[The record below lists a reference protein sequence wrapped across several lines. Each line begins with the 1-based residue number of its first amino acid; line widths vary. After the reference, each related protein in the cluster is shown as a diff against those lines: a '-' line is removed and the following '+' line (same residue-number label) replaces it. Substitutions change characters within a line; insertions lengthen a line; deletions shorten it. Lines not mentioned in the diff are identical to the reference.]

1 MKKQLIKSQSGT
13 ITTDILK
20 AILMICVIVG
30 HSLLSSLPSMSL
42 NERIIFTFFG
52 KVLSPCVFIFF
63 FLAGYSQGLRRNRY
77 TKKVTLS
84 RVKSLLIPYFVWASI
99 AWLFYFFLGGTFT
112 QTHNLWDYIKDLPF
126 YLNYIISIA
135 TFTGSWQYYFLI
147 ILIVSLF
154 ILQLF
159 KKKDLL
165 KLKFWKNFAFIVQFS
180 IMMVISIVFWFWDNE
195 KISSS
200 IFGAVTYMN
209 LFAWLYPILWGYYI
223 AASKE
228 KLPWEEVTISD
239 FIIYFVL
246 FFFCSLEMVLLGLK
260 MNSYMIIDQFSALTM
275 LLAIYSVK
283 VFGFLSMKLEK
294 FLIERKRKI
303 TLRFLLLY
311 GRFSI
316 IVFLIHLPYQ
326 WFFLQGLQIIF
337 NNKISASIGFIIMSF
352 FSLFFCYWIII
363 LVKNLPKKLR
373 KLFLGV

>member
-1 MKKQLIKSQSGT
+1 
-13 ITTDILK
+13 
-20 AILMICVIVG
+20 
-30 HSLLSSLPSMSL
+30 
-42 NERIIFTFFG
+42 
-52 KVLSPCVFIFF
+52 
-63 FLAGYSQGLRRNRY
+63 
-77 TKKVTLS
+77 
-84 RVKSLLIPYFVWASI
+84 
-99 AWLFYFFLGGTFT
+99 
-112 QTHNLWDYIKDLPF
+112 
-126 YLNYIISIA
+126 
-135 TFTGSWQYYFLI
+135 
-147 ILIVSLF
+147 
-154 ILQLF
+154 
-159 KKKDLL
+159 
-165 KLKFWKNFAFIVQFS
+165 
-180 IMMVISIVFWFWDNE
+180 
-195 KISSS
+195 
-200 IFGAVTYMN
+200 
-209 LFAWLYPILWGYYI
+209 
-223 AASKE
+223 
-228 KLPWEEVTISD
+228 
-239 FIIYFVL
+239 
-246 FFFCSLEMVLLGLK
+246 MVLLGLK